1 MARRLDKD
9 GARLEQYT
17 KRQKVIP
24 VGDTVAVQNQTGRF
38 PKKWDKTG
46 TVVENQD
53 YDKVLVKL
61 DGSGRLTTRNRRF
74 VRKIVSPPD
83 PAQTSV
89 QQPQSVVPVSD
100 DDDVIPNGGVD
111 TIPVPVVE
119 SGIVENDMSD
129 HQIRHDSQGDE
140 GSGIVENE
148 MTENTVINEE
158 PVLNSRPKRDRKQ
171 NVRYSSH
178 EYDLSAVSI
187 NPGTAKLTL
196 SSIYVQPKSG
206 KLMKNKTKRK
216 G

>member
-1 MARRLDKD
+1 
-9 GARLEQYT
+9 
-17 KRQKVIP
+17 
-24 VGDTVAVQNQTGRF
+24 
-38 PKKWDKTG
+38 
-46 TVVENQD
+46 
-53 YDKVLVKL
+53 
-61 DGSGRLTTRNRRF
+61 
-74 VRKIVSPPD
+74 
-83 PAQTSV
+83 
-89 QQPQSVVPVSD
+89 
-100 DDDVIPNGGVD
+100 
-111 TIPVPVVE
+111 
-119 SGIVENDMSD
+119 MSD

-216 G
+216 V